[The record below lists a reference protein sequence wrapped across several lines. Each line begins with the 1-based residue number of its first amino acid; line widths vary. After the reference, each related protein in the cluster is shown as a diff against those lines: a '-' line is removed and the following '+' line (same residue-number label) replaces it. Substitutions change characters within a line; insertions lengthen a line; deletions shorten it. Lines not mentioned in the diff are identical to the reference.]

1 MFQRRSILA
10 GFGLALCS
18 IVAAT
23 AMAAPPKGKASS
35 PEIIVYTTQTCGYC
49 VKARNYFKARNLAW
63 DERDIERS
71 EAARK
76 EWAALGGK
84 GTPVIVIE
92 GKALMGFSEA
102 GVVAELAGS
111 LRGRSN

>member
-10 GFGLALCS
+10 GFGLTLFS
-18 IVAAT
+18 IVAST
-23 AMAAPPKGKASS
+23 AMAAPSKSKA
-35 PEIIVYTTQTCGYC
+35 PPPGIIMYTTQTCSYC
-49 VKARNYFKARNLAW
+49 VKARNYLKARNLAW

-84 GTPVIVIE
+84 GTPVIVID
-92 GKALMGFSEA
+92 GKALMGFSQA
-102 GVVAELAGS
+102 GVAAELARHG
-111 LRGRSN
+111 L